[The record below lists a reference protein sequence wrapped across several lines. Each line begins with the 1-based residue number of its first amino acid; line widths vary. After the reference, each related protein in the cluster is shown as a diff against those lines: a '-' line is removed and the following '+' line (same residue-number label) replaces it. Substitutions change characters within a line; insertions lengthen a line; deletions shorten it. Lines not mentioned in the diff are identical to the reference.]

1 MPALTID
8 KVKIYEYDMGIAGFS
23 LLVTGLLFMVGFTS
37 GRKKNARC
45 SAQTEGVLM
54 KAFDTENAAGSTGR
68 AYLYSCTVGGVGYQ
82 LRTGVRS
89 PQTKDAGDSCTVWYN
104 PAKPKDAQVFHDESE
119 KQFRLFLII
128 GTVLI
133 LPGIALICFGL
144 ARSA

>member
-1 MPALTID
+1 MPALAID
-8 KVKIYEYDMGIAGFS
+8 KVKIYEDDMGIAGFS
-23 LLVTGLLFMVGFTS
+23 LLVIGLLFMVGCAN

-45 SAQTEGVLM
+45 SAQTESVLT
-54 KAFDTENAAGSTGR
+54 KVFDTENAAGSTGR
-68 AYLYSCTVGGVGYQ
+68 AYLYSYTVGGVAFQ

-89 PQTKDAGDSCTVWYN
+89 PQTKDAGDSCSVWYN
-104 PAKPKDAQVFHDESE
+104 PAKPKDAQVFHYESE

-133 LPGIALICFGL
+133 LPGIVLICFGL